1 MGKFVFIKE
10 MESKRINWRGFVI
23 KKCLHSIWRR
33 EDGVLCIGNFI
44 EDDKS
49 GSRHVRIWEPTK
61 EGTWKDSYYQIN
73 DDGSAGVSAVVNL
86 RFAYF
91 DKMAREAQQ
100 ELLEKENKP
109 CANGLEFCDGK
120 CSECIYTYE

>member
-23 KKCLHSIWRR
+23 KKGLHSIWRR
-33 EDGVLCIGNFI
+33 EDGVLCIGSI
-44 EDDKS
+44 EEDKC
-49 GSRHVRIWEPTK
+49 GSRLRIWEPTK
-61 EGTWKDSYYQIN
+61 EGTWSSSCYEIN

>member
-23 KKCLHSIWRR
+23 KKGLHSIWRR
-33 EDGVLCIGNFI
+33 EDGVLCIGSI
-44 EDDKS
+44 EEDKC
-49 GSRHVRIWEPTK
+49 GSRLHIWEPTK
-61 EGTWKDSYYQIN
+61 EGTWSSSCYEIN